1 MSNIKDKVI
10 GRDQSLARAINN
22 DLVIKALREND
33 LSATE
38 LAKKLDLSNAAMT
51 SILRNLVNDG
61 LIKACGS
68 ISKLGKGRK
77 QVIYT
82 LNEDYGLVVVLSFAS
97 YGYNIT
103 LSNIKEDILFECEK
117 FATFYDETLI
127 LSIIN
132 LLKELLSQK
141 RYSNIPLK
149 NITISYPGRINT
161 KENELQQSNVFA
173 STLCG
178 KAPNLMTLIKEHF
191 DCPVFIYNDINLAI
205 MGEIRNGHLQ
215 NVNNGMIIYVDN
227 GIGGAL
233 LLNGKFYGGDNGYA
247 GEIGLFTSSFKSKI
261 GLLDDFVSLR
271 SIKEY
276 YQKEYGK
283 SCAFLELLNIYK
295 EKGTMYDYINE
306 TANSLGI
313 AIKDI
318 VELLNIT
325 TIIVSGRVV
334 EFKDKYY
341 ENIIKE
347 ANSSINHC
355 NIIFDNSLH
364 KSIIVGAISMAYD
377 KAIPNIDKDFVSIN

>member
-161 KENELQQSNVFA
+161 KEN
-173 STLCG
+173 
-178 KAPNLMTLIKEHF
+178 
-191 DCPVFIYNDINLAI
+191 
-205 MGEIRNGHLQ
+205 
-215 NVNNGMIIYVDN
+215 
-227 GIGGAL
+227 
-233 LLNGKFYGGDNGYA
+233 
-247 GEIGLFTSSFKSKI
+247 
-261 GLLDDFVSLR
+261 
-271 SIKEY
+271 
-276 YQKEYGK
+276 
-283 SCAFLELLNIYK
+283 
-295 EKGTMYDYINE
+295 
-306 TANSLGI
+306 
-313 AIKDI
+313 
-318 VELLNIT
+318 
-325 TIIVSGRVV
+325 
-334 EFKDKYY
+334 
-341 ENIIKE
+341 
-347 ANSSINHC
+347 
-355 NIIFDNSLH
+355 
-364 KSIIVGAISMAYD
+364 
-377 KAIPNIDKDFVSIN
+377 